1 MNFSIFGGDIDL
13 GAMPDSIKEL
23 RIFWESLYD
32 KCPVIALLLILMVPV
47 TLLYI
52 IYTVGSIFKNERS
65 LDKKVVEAMKKSK
78 KRGKKK

>member
-13 GAMPDSIKEL
+13 SAMPESIKEL

-47 TLLYI
+47 TFLYI

>member
-13 GAMPDSIKEL
+13 SAMPESIKEL

>member
-13 GAMPDSIKEL
+13 SAMPDSIKEL